1 MAVPQETHNPHHIFK
16 MRKHSAALNQTFAEN
31 EIELSSPN
39 SPVASFLQHHQG
51 VQGTCPSW
59 HGKLD
64 YKSRKSLT
72 NHKTR
77 ELEILINLIFQS
89 IEGSSENLLQFKP
102 SGWLSFNTCSGSLL
116 LSILALSLRSYAAL
130 GKFLNVLVIY
140 CCITKFLSLSGLKPH
155 TIDIFQFP

>member
-1 MAVPQETHNPHHIFK
+1 MAVAQETHNPHRSFK
-16 MRKHSAALNQTFAEN
+16 MRKHLATLNQTFAEK

-51 VQGTCPSW
+51 VQGTFPNW

-64 YKSRKSLT
+64 FKSRKSLT
-72 NHKTR
+72 NHKTC

-102 SGWLSFNTCSGSLL
+102 SG
-116 LSILALSLRSYAAL
+116 
-130 GKFLNVLVIY
+130 
-140 CCITKFLSLSGLKPH
+140 
-155 TIDIFQFP
+155 